1 MRSIFEGGGKVEI
14 EQAVLPPIDLTEPP
28 ATAVA
33 LLNGIE
39 STSRISGVSVEL
51 SPGIPRIKNIDIN
64 VRLAQGTAQVQV
76 LRAQFTTVDLP
87 SISGKVAKLFEAP
100 LIDVTVK
107 GPVQVSNQP
116 PEDLAAFFRR
126 CGLEE
131 VNGSADLDAA
141 VVVDTSHPV
150 NVEIRGN
157 IGLRDVAG
165 KNLAQPCTARRTP
178 SRSGHNAGRC
188 KGNEPV
194 HSRDGAVPAIRS
206 WRPIRSP
213 IGGPCR

>member
-1 MRSIFEGGGKVEI
+1 MSR
-14 EQAVLPPIDLTEPP
+14 PR
-28 ATAVA
+28 
-33 LLNGIE
+33 
-39 STSRISGVSVEL
+39 RISGVSLEL

-76 LRAQFTTVDLP
+76 LGAQFTTVDLP

-107 GPVQVSNQP
+107 GPVQVNNQP

-141 VVVDTSHPV
+141 VVVDTSQPE
-150 NVEIRGN
+150 NVQIKGN
-157 IGLRDVAG
+157 IGLRNV
-165 KNLAQPCTARRTP
+165 QARTSLSPARLEGLQC
-178 SRSGHNAGRC
+178 RSGDSA
-188 KGNEPV
+188 
-194 HSRDGAVPAIRS
+194 
-206 WRPIRSP
+206 
-213 IGGPCR
+213 

>member
-1 MRSIFEGGGKVEI
+1 MEGSGRQRRLCPLDFEGGGRVEI

-87 SISGKVAKLFEAP
+87 NISGKVAKLFEAP
-100 LIDVTVK
+100 LIDVMVK
-107 GPVQVSNQP
+107 GPVQVSSQP
-116 PEDLAAFFRR
+116 PEDLSDFFRR
-126 CGLEE
+126 CRLE
-131 VNGSADLDAA
+131 
-141 VVVDTSHPV
+141 
-150 NVEIRGN
+150 
-157 IGLRDVAG
+157 
-165 KNLAQPCTARRTP
+165 K
-178 SRSGHNAGRC
+178 
-188 KGNEPV
+188 
-194 HSRDGAVPAIRS
+194 
-206 WRPIRSP
+206 
-213 IGGPCR
+213 